1 MENSTKKNCFELYG
15 ADFMLTPDLKVK
27 ECGRCM
33 RVLGNVSNQMEG
45 NGVQVSIIILCF
57 LGQQSVFFYER
68 GDTIVKYKRKCS
80 FLWTNMFTPRY
91 YFEKHASCE
100 IMEFYRNNFPPKL
113 GRRRK
118 NNILIILFME
128 D

>member
-33 RVLGNVSNQMEG
+33 RVLGNVSKQMEG
-45 NGVQVSIIILCF
+45 IDALVSIVSNIILCF

-68 GDTIVKYKRKCS
+68 GDIIGKYKRKCS
-80 FLWTNMFTPRY
+80 FFMD
-91 YFEKHASCE
+91 KHVYA
-100 IMEFYRNNFPPKL
+100 K
-113 GRRRK
+113 
-118 NNILIILFME
+118 ILF
-128 D
+128 